1 MKCAGI
7 ISEFNPFHTGHRHLI
22 DSIREVTAPD
32 AVVCVMSGD
41 FVQRGMPAMW
51 DKYDRAQTA
60 IEGGADLVLELPA
73 VYAVSGAGS
82 FARGGVKVLKGL
94 GCVKYLGFGSES
106 GNGELLMQ
114 AASVLSREPEAFS
127 NALRD
132 ELALGRSYPAAY
144 ISAAA
149 EIGLDPRLFS
159 GANDILALE
168 YLKQNLLQDAGFEPA
183 AVLRQGAKHNSSFTA
198 DGYASASYLRE
209 LALDIPGNYEELKK
223 YLLPESLELLSSRP
237 HFGRTEEDR
246 YFRIISHMLQAVN
259 AKEAA
264 QAAEISE
271 GFEAQLIKS
280 AWSADSLDSL
290 IMGAKI
296 KRFTYA
302 RIARMLCQ
310 LFLGITKSVV
320 KRCEEEDLCYAKVLA
335 FNNTGAE
342 VLRTA
347 QEQGSIPVISNV
359 NKDRK
364 SSPAIRPMLEV
375 DIRASELY
383 GLIMGSS
390 PKDYSD
396 LTCIPKP
403 CNI

>member
-22 DSIREVTAPD
+22 DSIREKTAPD

-51 DKYDRAQTA
+51 DKYVRAA
-60 IEGGADLVLELPA
+60 SALDGGADLVLELPA
-73 VYAVSGAGS
+73 VYAVSGAGQ

-94 GCVKYLGFGSES
+94 GCIEYMGFGSES
-106 GNGELLMQ
+106 GDGEQLMN
-114 AASVLSREPEAFS
+114 AASLLAKEPENFS
-127 NALRD
+127 RALKE
-132 ELALGRSYPAAY
+132 ELAEGKTYPSAY
-144 ISAAA
+144 SSAAA
-149 EIGLDPRLFS
+149 SIGLDPVLFS

-168 YLKQNLLQDAGFEPA
+168 YLKQNVLLEADLKPI
-183 AVLRQGAKHNSSFTA
+183 AVLRQGAKHNSNFTA

-209 LALDIPGNYEELKK
+209 LCLDLDRNSEELSA
-223 YLLPESLELLSSRP
+223 YMLPESLERFRSHK
-237 HFGRTEEDR
+237 HFDKTAEDR
-246 YFRIISHMLQAVN
+246 YFRIISHMLQARN
-259 AKEAA
+259 IKEIA

-280 AWSADSLDSL
+280 AWNADSLDSL

-302 RIARMLCQ
+302 RTARMLCQ
-310 LFLGITKSVV
+310 LFLGITKDLVL
-320 KRCEEEDLCYAKVLA
+320 RCEEEDLCYAKVLA
-335 FNNTGAE
+335 FNDKGAE
-342 VLRTA
+342 VLRNA
-347 QEQGSIPVISNV
+347 SEKGSIPVISNT
-359 NKDRK
+359 NKDRR
-364 SSPAIRPMLEV
+364 SNPAVRPMLET

-383 GLIMGSS
+383 GLIMGAS
-390 PKDYSD
+390 PKEYSD

-403 CNI
+403 ITI